1 MSHRDASSQML
12 MYIILMMPPLLKYIH
27 SFLTIPIVR
36 LHTTANVDE
45 LPAAHWSPTLGRR
58 WCSNYYTG
66 GPERCGTLQFFG
78 RNWRQRFGGTVKM
91 QDQSFPLY
99 RPWWGFPR
107 LNPSNRVGL
116 SFWGHH
122 WFNFGHAS
130 LRIIYDQT
138 FMTLDIYELR
148 GLHFLSS
155 AGVLMERIGR
165 ANVSN
170 QPSIQL
176 TLANLTIPRF
186 AKKSLGDGKVQSI
199 AWILRGFFRGHFLGG
214 SFAVRWD
221 LLLVNLDLGVP
232 KGNHRRPGC

>member
-1 MSHRDASSQML
+1 MSHRDASSQRL
-12 MYIILMMPPLLKYIH
+12 MYIFLMMLPLLKYIH

-36 LHTTANVDE
+36 LHTTTNVDE
-45 LPAAHWSPTLGRR
+45 LPAAHWPPTLGRR

-78 RNWRQRFGGTVKM
+78 RNWRQRFEVRSKCRIRVSPCTGLDEET
-91 QDQSFPLY
+91 
-99 RPWWGFPR
+99 R

-116 SFWGHH
+116 SFWGHQ

-130 LRIIYDQT
+130 LRIIYDQS

-232 KGNHRRPGC
+232 KCNHRRPGC